1 MINSL
6 FQNSR
11 FLVYVLVLTSFFASV
26 ILYIMLLNILFHL
39 CLSFVMAVPDTVKS
53 GKELAVTLLMVLDIG
68 LIALVFQITSIALYQ
83 FFICKKEMVD
93 SRFLKVL
100 RIHDFHDLKSILMQ
114 VAVLILT
121 VMFLGQ
127 AVEYGA
133 TLETLYFALSVS
145 CMLVAVVFVTKN
157 LRSSSHDK
165 TD

>member
-11 FLVYVLVLTSFFASV
+11 FLVYVIVFTSFLSSV
-26 ILYIMLLNILFHL
+26 ILYIVLLNILFHL

-53 GKELAVTLLMVLDIG
+53 VKELAVTLLMVLDIG

-83 FFICKKEMVD
+83 FFIDKKEMVD

-100 RIHDFHDLKSILMQ
+100 RIHDFHDLKSTLMH

-127 AVEYGA
+127 AVKYGA

-145 CMLVAVVFVTKN
+145 CVLVAVVFVTKD
-157 LRSSSHDK
+157 LRSSSRDK

>member
-1 MINSL
+1 
-6 FQNSR
+6 
-11 FLVYVLVLTSFFASV
+11 
-26 ILYIMLLNILFHL
+26 
-39 CLSFVMAVPDTVKS
+39 
-53 GKELAVTLLMVLDIG
+53 
-68 LIALVFQITSIALYQ
+68 
-83 FFICKKEMVD
+83 MVD

-100 RIHDFHDLKSILMQ
+100 HIHDFHDLKSILMQ

-145 CMLVAVVFVTKN
+145 CVLVAVVFVTKN